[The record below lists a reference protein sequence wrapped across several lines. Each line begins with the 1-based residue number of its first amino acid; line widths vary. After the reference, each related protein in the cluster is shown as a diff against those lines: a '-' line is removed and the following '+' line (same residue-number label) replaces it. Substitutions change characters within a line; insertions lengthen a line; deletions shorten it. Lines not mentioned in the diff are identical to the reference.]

1 MIRQMGERTAKE
13 WVRVSHA
20 LTKKYTKNWP
30 RFSLLS
36 NMFVSVVT
44 QEYTADVNIIPRYR
58 FFDPR
63 KLLAQLTEKQL
74 MNLIREGERAT
85 WPKVEMIR
93 NCSKIGEKLD
103 QIVIAYENEALKRL
117 DTALG
122 NANSAGASS
131 SEKSAA

>member
-1 MIRQMGERTAKE
+1 M
-13 WVRVSHA
+13 
-20 LTKKYTKNWP
+20 
-30 RFSLLS
+30 
-36 NMFVSVVT
+36 
-44 QEYTADVNIIPRYR
+44 NIIPRYR

-103 QIVIAYENEALKRL
+103 QIVLAYEHEALKRL

-122 NANSAGASS
+122 NTGSADNST